1 METQARNTASEL
13 VGQRKGYNELLLAR
27 LTSEGVVCHLCKARD
42 KPMIDDRTGR
52 SDEPKVFAEAGVTG
66 AHHC

>member
-42 KPMIDDRTGR
+42 KPKIDDRTGR
-52 SDEPKVFAEAGVTG
+52 GDEPKAFAETGVTSVRS
-66 AHHC
+66 C